1 MQALKVAAVAM
12 NGLLGQP
19 EQNLRAIDQWAS
31 RAKDAG
37 ADLVVFPEL
46 VVHGHND
53 PDTWYQAEAVPDG
66 RSVDHLC
73 LLARALNVF
82 LSVGLSEKENDIV
95 YNTQVLVGPEGY
107 IGAQRK
113 IHLSRDEV
121 IHYEGGSEM
130 PVFDIGKCRVGTI
143 ICYDNTFPEVA
154 RILALKGADVLLMPH
169 AARMKMWT
177 DDPASEKEAAAY
189 SASYFRMI
197 ASIRAYE
204 NGCYAVLCNQAGRA
218 GYVDTYPKDS
228 PNQPHHA
235 GGCLIMDPLGEVA
248 AQTPFEKIQEEILV
262 ADLLP
267 EKLWKS
273 PQQSQLHHSPTT
285 PRTVW
290 RPGGVKAVD
299 SGQWIEL
306 SLIAHRP
313 PWRYA

>member
-1 MQALKVAAVAM
+1 MQELKVAAVAM
-12 NGLLGQP
+12 NGLLGQTKK
-19 EQNLRAIDQWAS
+19 NLRAIDQWAA
-31 RAKDAG
+31 RAKDSG
-37 ADLVVFPEL
+37 AELVLFPEL
-46 VVHGHND
+46 VVQGHND
-53 PDTWYQAEAVPDG
+53 PKTWYTAEAVPEG
-66 RSVDHLC
+66 RSVEHLC
-73 LLARALNVF
+73 LLAQALNVF

-130 PVFDIGKCRVGTI
+130 PVFDIGKCRLGTI

-154 RILALKGADVLLMPH
+154 RILALKGANVLLMPH

-189 SASYFRMI
+189 SSRYFHRI
-197 ASIRAYE
+197 ASTRAYE
-204 NGCYAVLCNQAGRA
+204 NACYAVLCNQAGRA

-248 AQTPFEKIQEEILV
+248 ARTSFKKIQEEILI
-262 ADLLP
+262 ANLRP
-267 EKLWKS
+267 EKLWEAR
-273 PQQSQLHHSPTT
+273 SQPNYTL
-285 PRTVW
+285 RQR
-290 RPGGVKAVD
+290 RP
-299 SGQWIEL
+299 EL
-306 SLIAHRP
+306 FGLLAEAR
-313 PWRYA
+313 